1 MKILHTVESYYP
13 EIGGMSEVVRQLSER
28 LVLLGHEVTVV
39 AKKCK
44 SRKENFIKGV
54 NIIEFEI
61 SGNAV
66 SGLDGE
72 VESYREFLLNSN
84 YDIVTNFAAQ
94 QWASDVAMPILDKI
108 KGKKVNVPTG
118 FSGLY
123 WPEYKDY
130 YESMKILMKGYDMNV
145 FLSNHYRDINFAKEN
160 GITKN
165 IVIPN
170 GAAEDEFLPESKID
184 IRQKLS
190 IKDDEFFI
198 LHVGSYTTIKGHK
211 EALKIY
217 LKSKIRNGV
226 LVFVGFKND
235 GFQNYIDTSRKL
247 RIWKKL
253 NNTGDKKIVVTT
265 FTREETVAAFKA
277 ADLFLFPSNM
287 ECSPIVLFEA
297 MALGTPFLVTDVGN
311 SNEINEWSKGGI
323 ILPTRID
330 NKGFS
335 HARIKGST
343 KILNELFGNNQLR
356 KQLAQ
361 YGFNAWKNNF
371 SWETIAKKY
380 EELYINLLN

>member
-1 MKILHTVESYYP
+1 M
-13 EIGGMSEVVRQLSER
+13 
-28 LVLLGHEVTVV
+28 
-39 AKKCK
+39 
-44 SRKENFIKGV
+44 
-54 NIIEFEI
+54 
-61 SGNAV
+61 
-66 SGLDGE
+66 
-72 VESYREFLLNSN
+72 
-84 YDIVTNFAAQ
+84 
-94 QWASDVAMPILDKI
+94 
-108 KGKKVNVPTG
+108 G
-118 FSGLY
+118 FS
-123 WPEYKDY
+123 
-130 YESMKILMKGYDMNV
+130 
-145 FLSNHYRDINFAKEN
+145 
-160 GITKN
+160 
-165 IVIPN
+165 
-170 GAAEDEFLPESKID
+170 
-184 IRQKLS
+184 
-190 IKDDEFFI
+190 
-198 LHVGSYTTIKGHK
+198 
-211 EALKIY
+211 Y
-217 LKSKIRNGV
+217 L
-226 LVFVGFKND
+226 LDFKND

-297 MALGTPFLVTDVGN
+297 MASGTPFLVTDVGN